1 LIPNRLAGTWK
12 SNPGEVEHAVE
23 FALRNGYKH
32 IDTATAYDNEDQV
45 GQGIVASGVPR
56 ESFFLTTKLN
66 NSDHN
71 RVEEGLEYSLKRLR
85 TNYLDLWLMHWP
97 APMLHDLS
105 GPDRSLD
112 WLDTWK
118 KMERVY
124 KANPE
129 KIRAIGVSNFSIEF
143 LERLL
148 PEVTVIPA
156 VNQIELH
163 PYVVILRSSFSQY
176 QQLIDEYSIIID
188 ISML

>member
-1 LIPNRLAGTWK
+1 MAPFLIPNRLAGTWK

-85 TNYLDLWLMHWP
+85 TNYLDLCALP
-97 APMLHDLS
+97 LES
-105 GPDRSLD
+105 RN
-112 WLDTWK
+112 TW
-118 KMERVY
+118 
-124 KANPE
+124 
-129 KIRAIGVSNFSIEF
+129 
-143 LERLL
+143 
-148 PEVTVIPA
+148 
-156 VNQIELH
+156 
-163 PYVVILRSSFSQY
+163 
-176 QQLIDEYSIIID
+176 
-188 ISML
+188 

>member
-1 LIPNRLAGTWK
+1 VGLTVAYGLLCPDATN
-12 SNPGEVEHAVE
+12 
-23 FALRNGYKH
+23 
-32 IDTATAYDNEDQV
+32 IDR
-45 GQGIVASGVPR
+45 AS
-56 ESFFLTTKLN
+56 FLQ
-66 NSDHN
+66 
-71 RVEEGLEYSLKRLR
+71 
-85 TNYLDLWLMHWP
+85 
-97 APMLHDLS
+97 
-105 GPDRSLD
+105 LD